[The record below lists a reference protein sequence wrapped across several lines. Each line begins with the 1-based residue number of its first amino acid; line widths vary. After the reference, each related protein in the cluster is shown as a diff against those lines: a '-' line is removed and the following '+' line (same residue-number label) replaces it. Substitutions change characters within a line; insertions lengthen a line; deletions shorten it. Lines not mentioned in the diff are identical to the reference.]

1 MDFDAFIEL
10 VKEQQGIDLSEVLTT
25 ADQIKRPEKALEDQA
40 IIDFNTRNP
49 MAGGGMLVQ
58 PGFGGTRQGYAGK
71 EGKSGTTSKRPP
83 SETSQKFIN
92 YVKSLDKKVLATKTI
107 DQLIEDSGI
116 DIKKDTASG
125 QLNRNNPDLKY
136 KKVEAGTKSLETQKK
151 ITEISDAKK
160 IKRIETIQ
168 KVNNWTNNWFQNNA
182 GKYNSYEKAKTKL
195 IKDWKKESKNKIY
208 SGSNFK
214 LSLENGMPNIMAA
227 TAEGSQ
233 ATRVADNIFDITFP
247 IQRSNKE
254 LIFQKGYA
262 NYRLQN
268 PTFNK
273 KLNDYFDLV
282 ILDKRGFDTQQELI
296 RSGQLKEGFG
306 LVRTETGDFTRA
318 GSKSIKGKGLLEA
331 LNIDKEVLNFVTTYM
346 KQDGPFFTKTGGEN
360 IYDIISKNV
369 DPEKVKNYR
378 NKININPDNWRDNLD
393 AVVKLANEGLPPTKQ
408 ITSTQLV
415 TQMKNESKKMA
426 KLFNLKDLPDEL
438 KFFGYSQD
446 HLLGIK
452 EALIS
457 GDPRIARQTLNTMVG
472 TTRAQ
477 NTFLGFKEFGNE
489 RRKLI
494 TEFNT
499 VPPKA
504 RGPIVQK
511 LNNLTKKFIPNQLEY
526 GVRKDGSMKVKV
538 LQPQKTLKSRRE
550 SYISEVRKLPINVRK
565 QFATLGGGN
574 CGRGFKNQGGRIG
587 LQDGTPDVNVCFRK
601 AIERVRKGGVDFTKA
616 ESVNFSNLTKSLRA
630 VGASNIM
637 KFGIIPEALFEGALI
652 ADKMA
657 SEGDSFAQGL
667 RSSYLAIPFQAM
679 GIAKTYEE
687 GKRDEVLAAAP
698 ESQKGQVQDVFNMQ
712 DSLNKKNQLRQEM
725 FNLEKQKQQT
735 DAISDGSFGYVG
747 DTQDLDNRIL
757 KRRQEL
763 EGLYDD
769 PRSKLGKVSRD
780 EKLLT
785 GSPLDLN
792 IKDQLTM
799 DAYNQA
805 VEKSDTDRASNIL
818 FEPGAGLGIDAQ
830 IKKRMKDL
838 PINIDTA
845 KEYLQET
852 GDYFGTGY
860 TPQSLNKLFTLMGR
874 EDPQF
879 GIDKET
885 GKYDQD
891 RGLQDYVNYL
901 RTLNFADNFRDEKAG
916 GGRAG
921 FKFGTRKGVLSL
933 IDKSVK
939 STPKDT
945 TTQLD
950 KLIKETLDKDFF
962 DKKDRIV
969 DTLNAK
975 AARERKKYSYNQKVQ
990 EEPSQLNF
998 YDDIVQS
1005 NFRGKT
1011 GPFFDYQKRKNKAGG
1026 GILKQAGDSSGP
1038 PPESGPNPQGL
1049 QGLIKRGMKI

>member
-1 MDFDAFIEL
+1 MEDLQDKIIEL
-10 VKEQQGIDLSEVLTT
+10 MDLFDGEVTT
-25 ADQIKRPEKALEDQA
+25 ADKINRPQQALDREA
-40 IIDFNTRNP
+40 IDDFNKRNP

-58 PGFGGTRQGYAGK
+58 PGFGGTRQGY
-71 EGKSGTTSKRPP
+71 RQPP

-92 YVKSLDKKVLATKTI
+92 YVKSLDKKVLATKTL
-107 DQLIEDSGI
+107 DDLIEDSGI
-116 DIKKDTASG
+116 DIKKDTASQ

-136 KKVEAGTKSLETQKK
+136 NKRKKGVEDPATQKK
-151 ITEISDAKK
+151 IAEISGAKK
-160 IKRIETIQ
+160 TKRIETIQ
-168 KVNNWTNNWFQNNA
+168 KVNNWTNNWFENNA
-182 GKYNSYEKAKTKL
+182 GKYKSYEKAKTQL

-214 LSLENGMPNIMAA
+214 LSLENGMPNIAAA
-227 TAEGSQ
+227 TNESTS
-233 ATRVADNIFDITFP
+233 ATRVADNIFDMIFP
-247 IQRSNKE
+247 IQRPNKE

-262 NYRLQN
+262 NYRLKN

-273 KLNDYFDLV
+273 KINDYFDLV
-282 ILDKRGFDTQQELI
+282 ILDKRGFNTQQELI
-296 RSGQLKEGFG
+296 QSGQLKEGYG
-306 LVRTETGDFTRA
+306 LVRMATGDFAKA
-318 GSKSIKGKGLLEA
+318 GSKSMKGKGLLDA
-331 LNIDKEVLNFVTTYM
+331 LNIDREVLDFITTYM
-346 KQDGPFFTKTGGEN
+346 KTDGPFFAQRGGEN
-360 IYDIISKNV
+360 IYDILSKNV

-378 NKININPDNWRDNLD
+378 NKININVDNWRDNLD

-408 ITSTQLV
+408 ITSAQLV

-426 KLFNLKDLPDEL
+426 KLFNLKDLPPEL

-446 HLLGIK
+446 HLLGIR

-494 TEFNT
+494 TDFNAA
-499 VPPKA
+499 PPKA
-504 RGPIVQK
+504 RGPIVKK
-511 LNNLTKKFIPNQLEY
+511 LNDLTKKFIPGQLEY

-550 SYISEVRKLPINVRK
+550 SYISEVRKLPMSVRK
-565 QFATLGGGN
+565 QFAVLGGGN
-574 CGRGFKNQGGRIG
+574 CGKGFLNQGGRVG
-587 LQDGTPDVNVCFRK
+587 LENGTPSLNRCFLK

-616 ESVNFSNLTKSLRA
+616 EAMNFDKLTKGLRA

-657 SEGDSFAQGL
+657 SEGDSLAQGL
-667 RSSYLAIPFQAM
+667 RNSYLAIPFQAM
-679 GIAKTYEE
+679 GLAKTYEE
-687 GKRDEVLAAAP
+687 GRRDEVLAAAP

-725 FNLEKQKQQT
+725 FNLQEQKKQT

-747 DTQDLDNRIL
+747 DTKDLDNRIL

-805 VEKSDTDRASNIL
+805 VEKADALRASNIL
-818 FEPGAGLGIDAQ
+818 FTPGTGREDVQ
-830 IKKRMKDL
+830 IKKRMGEL
-838 PINIDTA
+838 PVTPEYA
-845 KEYLQET
+845 KEQLQAT
-852 GDYFGTGY
+852 GDFFGTGY
-860 TPQSLNKLFTLMGR
+860 TPLALNNLFTLLGR

-885 GKYDQD
+885 GKYSDEK
-891 RGLQDYVNYL
+891 GLNDYMNYL
-901 RTLNFADNFRDEKAG
+901 RTLNFAKNFRDEKAG
-916 GGRAG
+916 GG
-921 FKFGTRKGVLSL
+921 L
-933 IDKSVK
+933 
-939 STPKDT
+939 
-945 TTQLD
+945 
-950 KLIKETLDKDFF
+950 
-962 DKKDRIV
+962 
-969 DTLNAK
+969 
-975 AARERKKYSYNQKVQ
+975 
-990 EEPSQLNF
+990 
-998 YDDIVQS
+998 
-1005 NFRGKT
+1005 
-1011 GPFFDYQKRKNKAGG
+1011 
-1026 GILKQAGDSSGP
+1026 LKQAGDRSGA
-1038 PPESGPNPQGL
+1038 PPESGPNSQGL
-1049 QGLIKRGMKI
+1049 QGLLNRVKKG

>member
-1 MDFDAFIEL
+1 MEDLQDKIIEL
-10 VKEQQGIDLSEVLTT
+10 MDLFDDEQVTT
-25 ADQIKRPEKALEDQA
+25 ADKIDRPQRALDREA
-40 IIDFNTRNP
+40 IDDFMKRNP

-58 PGFGGTRQGYAGK
+58 PSADGSRPGYRQ
-71 EGKSGTTSKRPP
+71 PP
-83 SETSQKFIN
+83 SETSQNFIK
-92 YVKSLDKKVLATKTI
+92 YVKSLDKEVLATKTI
-107 DQLIEDSGI
+107 DDLIKDSGI
-116 DIKKDTASG
+116 NIKKDTASG

-136 KKVEAGTKSLETQKK
+136 KKVESGVTNPDTQKK
-151 ITEISDAKK
+151 ITEIKDAKK
-160 IKRIETIQ
+160 NKRIEIIQ

-182 GKYNSYEKAKTKL
+182 GKYNSYEKAKNQL

-214 LSLENGMPNIMAA
+214 LSLENGMPNIAAA
-227 TAEGSQ
+227 TAEGSS
-233 ATRVADNIFDITFP
+233 ATRVADNIFDIIFP
-247 IQRSNKE
+247 IQRPNKE
-254 LIFQKGYA
+254 LIFKKGYA
-262 NYRLQN
+262 NYRLKN

-273 KLNDYFDLV
+273 KINDYFDLV

-296 RSGQLKEGFG
+296 RSGQLKEGYG
-306 LVRTETGDFTRA
+306 LVRTATGDFAKA
-318 GSKSIKGKGLLEA
+318 GSKSMKGKGLLEA
-331 LNIDKEVLNFVTTYM
+331 LNIDREVLDFITTYM
-346 KQDGPFFTKTGGEN
+346 EKNGPFFTKTGGEN
-360 IYDIISKNV
+360 IYDILSKNV
-369 DPEKVKNYR
+369 DPEKVKNYK

-408 ITSTQLV
+408 ITSAQLV
-415 TQMKNESKKMA
+415 TQMKNESNKMA

-457 GDPRIARQTLNTMVG
+457 GDPKIARQTLNTMVG

-494 TEFNT
+494 TDFNAA
-499 VPPKA
+499 PPNA

-511 LNNLTKKFIPNQLEY
+511 LNDLTKKFIPGQLEY

-550 SYISEVRKLPINVRK
+550 SYISEVRKLPMNIRK
-565 QFATLGGGN
+565 QFAVLGGGK
-574 CGRGFKNQGGRIG
+574 CGRGFLNQGGRVG
-587 LQDGTPDVNVCFRK
+587 LKDGPVNVDVCFTN
-601 AIERVRKGGVDFTKA
+601 AMERIRKGGVDFTKA
-616 ESVNFSNLTKSLRA
+616 EANNFSKLTKGLRA

-637 KFGIIPEALFEGALI
+637 KFGVIPEALFEGALI

-657 SEGDSFAQGL
+657 SEGDSLAQSL

-679 GIAKTYEE
+679 GLAKTYEE
-687 GKRDEVLAAAP
+687 GRRDEVLAAAP

-712 DSLNKKNQLRQEM
+712 DTLNRKNQLRQEM
-725 FNLEKQKQQT
+725 FNLQEQKKQT

-785 GSPLDLN
+785 RKPMDLD

-805 VEKSDTDRASNIL
+805 VEKANTLRAGNIL
-818 FEPGAGLGIDAQ
+818 VAPGTGLEDVQ
-830 IKKRMKDL
+830 IKKRMKEL
-838 PINIDTA
+838 PVTPKYA
-845 KEYLQET
+845 KEQLQAT
-852 GDYFGTGY
+852 GDFFGTGY
-860 TPQSLNKLFTLMGR
+860 TPLSLNKLFTLLGR
-874 EDPQF
+874 EDPRF
-879 GIDKET
+879 GFDKT
-885 GKYDQD
+885 GKYSEEK
-891 RGLQDYVNYL
+891 GLNDYMNYL
-901 RTLNFADNFRDEKAG
+901 RTLNFAENFRDEKAG

-921 FKFGTRKGVLSL
+921 FKLGSVRKGVLSL
-933 IDKSVK
+933 IEEGVK
-939 STPKDT
+939 KTPKDT
-945 TTQLD
+945 TTELD
-950 KLIKETLDKDFF
+950 KLIKKTLDEDLF

-969 DTLNAK
+969 DSINISEAK
-975 AARERKKYSYNQKVQ
+975 KRRNYPYNMQVF
-990 EEPSQLNF
+990 EEPKNLDF
-998 YDDIVQS
+998 YRDIKES
-1005 NFRGKT
+1005 NFRTKT
-1011 GPFFDYQKRKNKAGG
+1011 GPYYDRIRRLKKAGG
-1026 GILKQAGDSSGP
+1026 GLLKQAGDRSGP
-1038 PPESGPNPQGL
+1038 PPESGPNSQGL
-1049 QGLIKRGMKI
+1049 QGLLNRVKKI

>member
-1 MDFDAFIEL
+1 MEDLQQKIIEL
-10 VKEQQGIDLSEVLTT
+10 MDLFDEGEVTT
-25 ADQIKRPEKALEDQA
+25 ADKIDRPQRALDRDMYK
-40 IIDFNTRNP
+40 DFMDRNP

-58 PGFGGTRQGYAGK
+58 PSADGSRPGYNGK
-71 EGKSGTTSKRPP
+71 KGASGKTSKRPP

-107 DQLIEDSGI
+107 DDLIQDSGI
-116 DIKKDTASG
+116 DIKKDTAAG

-136 KKVEAGTKSLETQKK
+136 KKVEAGVTNPETQKK
-151 ITEISDAKK
+151 IAEVSDAKK
-160 IKRIETIQ
+160 NKRIEIIQ
-168 KVNNWTNNWFQNNA
+168 KVNNWTNNWFENNA
-182 GKYNSYEKAKTKL
+182 GKYKSYEKAKTQL

-214 LSLENGMPNIMAA
+214 LSLKNGMPNIMAA

-233 ATRVADNIFDITFP
+233 STRIADTIFDITFP

-282 ILDKRGFDTQQELI
+282 ILDKRSFNTQQELI
-296 RSGQLKEGFG
+296 RSGQLKEGYG
-306 LVRTETGDFTRA
+306 LVRTATGDFARA
-318 GSKSIKGKGLLEA
+318 GSKSIKGKELLEA
-331 LNIDKEVLNFVTTYM
+331 INIDKEVLNFVTTYM

-369 DPEKVKNYR
+369 DPEKVKKYR

-408 ITSTQLV
+408 ITSAQLI
-415 TQMKNESKKMA
+415 TQMKNESNKMA
-426 KLFNLKDLPDEL
+426 KLFNLKDLPNEL

-457 GDPRIARQTLNTMVG
+457 GDPRIARQTLKTMVG

-489 RRKLI
+489 RRKLM
-494 TEFNT
+494 TDFNAA
-499 VPPKA
+499 PPNA

-511 LNNLTKKFIPNQLEY
+511 LNDLTKKFIPGQLEY

-550 SYISEVRKLPINVRK
+550 SYISEVRKLPMNVRK
-565 QFATLGGGN
+565 QFAKLGGGN
-574 CGRGFKNQGGRIG
+574 CGKGFLNQGGRVG
-587 LQDGTPDVNVCFRK
+587 LQEGTPSLNRCFLK
-601 AIERVRKGGVDFTKA
+601 AMDRVRKGGVDFTRA
-616 ESVNFSNLTKSLRA
+616 EAINFKNLTKGLRA
-630 VGASNIM
+630 IGASNIM

-667 RSSYLAIPFQAM
+667 RNSYLAIPFQAM
-679 GIAKTYEE
+679 GMMKTYEE
-687 GKRDEVLAAAP
+687 GRKDEILAAAP
-698 ESQKGQVQDVFNMQ
+698 ESQRGKVLDVMSMQ
-712 DSLNKKNQLRQEM
+712 DTLKKRNELAAQSQNLKNQIED
-725 FNLEKQKQQT
+725 T
-735 DAISDGSFGYVG
+735 DRISDGAFGYVG
-747 DTQDLDNRIL
+747 DSQDLQ
-757 KRRQEL
+757 KRLSETRADLQD
-763 EGLYDD
+763 LYRGDAG
-769 PRSKLGKVSRD
+769 RAERM
-780 EKLLT
+780 LT
-785 GSPLDLN
+785 SSPLDLN

-799 DAYNQA
+799 DAYKSA
-805 VEKSDTDRASNIL
+805 VEKADADRASNIL
-818 FEPGAGLGIDAQ
+818 FAPGAGLGIDTQ

-838 PINIDTA
+838 PITPEIA
-845 KEYLQET
+845 KEQLQAT
-852 GDYFGTGY
+852 GDFFGTGY
-860 TPQSLNKLFTLMGR
+860 TPLSMNRLFTLMGR
-874 EDPQF
+874 EDPRF
-879 GIDKET
+879 GFDET
-885 GKYDQD
+885 GKYSEEK
-891 RGLQDYVNYL
+891 GLNDYMNYL
-901 RTLNFADNFRDEKAG
+901 RTLNFAENFRDEKSG

-921 FKFGTRKGVLSL
+921 FKVGSVRKGVLSL
-933 IDKSVK
+933 IDEGIKK
-939 STPKDT
+939 TPKDT
-945 TTQLD
+945 TTRLD
-950 KLIKETLDKDFF
+950 KLIKETLDEDFF

-975 AARERKKYSYNQKVQ
+975 IARERKNFPYNQQVF
-990 EEPSQLNF
+990 EEPSQLDF
-998 YDDIVQS
+998 YDAITKS
-1005 NFRGKT
+1005 NFRTKT

-1026 GILKQAGDSSGP
+1026 GLLKQAGDRSGA
-1038 PPESGPNPQGL
+1038 PPESGPNSQGL
-1049 QGLIKRGMKI
+1049 QGLLNRGKNI